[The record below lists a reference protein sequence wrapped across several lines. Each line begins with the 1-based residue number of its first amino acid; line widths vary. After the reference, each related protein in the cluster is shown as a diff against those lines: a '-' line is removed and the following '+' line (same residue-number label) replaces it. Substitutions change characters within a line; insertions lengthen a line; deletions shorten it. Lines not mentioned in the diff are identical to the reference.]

1 MRKSRMRAFTVALL
15 AGVAAANG
23 DMKVVEGA
31 QRAEASQG
39 AKVTA
44 EQQQAID
51 AYAAELKRVQA
62 GQDKTMEPL
71 LSAASRIKRLL
82 NEPPDPQGQPRPQ
95 VDELAEVEL
104 ERIER
109 QLIGI
114 SIHIGDTI
122 DVSPD
127 RQFYLSQA
135 KRHGG
140 PVDVAFFAL
149 LNRAYPPSGWPVW
162 IERTGPE
169 SGCVDFTS
177 GELVDLFWAW
187 QRFLSEHPRRYV
199 EAVDDEVR
207 ALEEDLLAADDQ
219 RCPQDPAMIQRELR
233 RLARLL
239 PEHPIAKKIVQRL
252 TTAPGR

>member
-1 MRKSRMRAFTVALL
+1 VRKAVGMVFTVALL
-15 AGVAAANG
+15 AGGTSRSGVTN
-23 DMKVVEGA
+23 VVEGA
-31 QRAEASQG
+31 RHTNASQG
-39 AKVTA
+39 VTVTA
-44 EQQQAID
+44 EQQRAID

-62 GQDKTMEPL
+62 GQEKSMEPL
-71 LSAASRIKRLL
+71 LAAAGRIKSLL
-82 NEPPDPQGQPRPQ
+82 NEPFGPQQQPRPQ

-104 ERIER
+104 RRIER

-127 RQFYLSQA
+127 REFYLFQA
-135 KRHGG
+135 KLHGG
-140 PVDVAFFAL
+140 PVDIAFFAL
-149 LNRAYPPSGWPVW
+149 LNRAYGPSGWPVW

-169 SGCVDFTS
+169 SGCIDFTS

-199 EAVDDEVR
+199 EAVDHEVR
-207 ALEEDLLAADDQ
+207 KLEEDLLAPDSR

-233 RLARLL
+233 RLASLL

-252 TTAPGR
+252 TTTPGR